1 MKDFIRFYKELL
13 GFKPYDFQVKVA
25 ELLLQGKNVILCVPT
40 GAGKTWASVM
50 PFLYAW
56 KQQLED
62 FPLKL
67 IYSLPQRTV
76 TTSIYTD
83 IDKLLKSDQLR
94 KVFGTADLA
103 SIQTGEYCDDPYF
116 EKPMVFSTIDQTLS
130 SFLSFPLSLSERQ
143 ANLNAGA
150 LIGSYLVFDEF
161 HLLDPKLS
169 MATALGTIRMLKG
182 MCRVCIMTA
191 TLTDEYI
198 RFLKQELDDFEV
210 VSIQDFPED
219 RIKIKSLLPAPCKDR
234 KKSVL
239 VSEKVMN
246 AEDILARHRSKTIVI
261 CNRVETAQKI
271 FLDILKKKPEE
282 TEVICL
288 HSRFFDSDRKRK
300 EQLVKV
306 YFDKHS
312 EKKNVILVAT
322 QVIEAGMDIS
332 CDVMHTE
339 ISPVNSFLQRAGR
352 CARFENEYGEIFVYD
367 VLSVEEKEKIAL
379 EVIDEQDRKEIGK
392 LNNRYL
398 PYDEE
403 LCKKSLAALK
413 QYAYLDEKIAE
424 LLVNEVLGKDEEQ
437 KAERIATNGFN
448 WGIMREAWDDCK
460 KTYYRKTIR
469 DIQSIEIAL
478 IDVEEFRH
486 QRIIP
491 WQYETISVYRWSFIG
506 WAKRWM
512 QDKEDGEWILAKA
525 EPGEESSFDFDCE
538 DKGGYYLRSL
548 DFEGLKK
555 YYDVVFV
562 DNRYLDYNDAGL
574 VVAKNRNGV
583 VSPIREVQEKGKM
596 QITFKKD
603 TFYEHS
609 RALLNCYETEF
620 KPYLKF
626 AIQGLNRLWKREI
639 DWERI
644 VRVVLGLHDYG
655 KLNVSWQKPMVEFQG
670 KKTGVPCDE
679 ILAHTDY
686 DENVDQQLAVECK
699 MKKKPPHAG
708 IGALQVFEM
717 LYAEWGEEGE
727 ALARIAAYAVLKHH
741 GVQTDSAGDFSIP
754 EKGIREVKR
763 LFEDCPLK
771 GKFLI
776 KERKQK
782 LCDIKL
788 NNNNEKEQLTYFF
801 LVRLLRMC
809 DQRATENMEK
819 YYIR

>member
-13 GFKPYDFQVKVA
+13 GFEPYDFQVKVA
-25 ELLLQGKNVILCVPT
+25 ELLSQGKNVILCVPT

-67 IYSLPQRTV
+67 IYSLPQRTL
-76 TTSIYTD
+76 TNSIYTD
-83 IDKLLKSDQLR
+83 IDKLLKSDQVR

-143 ANLNAGA
+143 ANLNAGV
-150 LIGSYLVFDEF
+150 LVGSYLVFDEF

-169 MATALGTIRMLKG
+169 MATALGTIRLLKG

-219 RIKIKSLLPAPCKDR
+219 KARIKSLLPAPGKDR
-234 KKSVL
+234 KKSVF
-239 VSEKVMN
+239 VSEEVMN
-246 AEDILARHRSKTIVI
+246 AEDILARHRNKTIVI

-288 HSRFFDSDRKRK
+288 HSRFFDSDRKKK
-300 EQLVKV
+300 EQLVKA
-306 YFDKHS
+306 YFGKHS
-312 EKKNVILVAT
+312 GKKNVILVAT

-367 VLSVEEKEKIAL
+367 VLSAEEKEKIVL
-379 EVIDEQDRKEIGK
+379 EVVDEQDKKEIGK

-398 PYDEE
+398 PYDEK
-403 LCKKSLAALK
+403 LCKKSLVALK
-413 QYAYLDEKIAE
+413 QCTYLDEKIAE
-424 LLVNEVLGKDEEQ
+424 HLVNEVLEKDEEQ
-437 KAERIATNGFN
+437 KAEHIAANSFN
-448 WGIMREAWDDCK
+448 WEIMREAWEDCK

-486 QRIIP
+486 QRIVP
-491 WQYETISVYRWSFIG
+491 RKYETISVYRWSFIG

-512 QDKEDGEWILAKA
+512 QDKEEGEWVLAKA
-525 EPGEESSFDFDCE
+525 EPGEESSYDFDCG
-538 DKGGYYLRSL
+538 DKGYYYLRSL

-562 DNRYLDYNDAGL
+562 DNRYLDYNEAGL
-574 VVAKNRNGV
+574 VVAKNMNGF
-583 VSPIREVQEKGKM
+583 VSPVREGQEKEKM

-603 TFYEHS
+603 TFYEHN

-620 KPYLKF
+620 KPYLKPAF
-626 AIQGLNRLWKREI
+626 QGLNHLWRREV
-639 DWERI
+639 DWER
-644 VRVVLGLHDYG
+644 VLWVMFGLHDYG
-655 KLNVSWQKPMVEFQG
+655 KLNRDWQKPMAEFQE
-670 KKTGVPCDE
+670 KKTGIPCCE

-686 DENVDQQLAVECK
+686 DENTDKKLAIECK
-699 MKKKPPHAG
+699 IKRKPPHAG

-717 LYAEWGEEGE
+717 LCAEWGEEGE
-727 ALARIAAYAVLKHH
+727 GLARIAAYAVLKHH
-741 GVQTDSAGDFSIP
+741 GVKADSAGAFSIP
-754 EKGIREVKR
+754 EKCIREVER

-771 GKFLI
+771 GTLGTKGRKRELNEI
-776 KERKQK
+776 TLDNDKER
-782 LCDIKL
+782 
-788 NNNNEKEQLTYFF
+788 LTYFF

-819 YYIR
+819 YYTR

>member
-13 GFKPYDFQVKVA
+13 GFEPYGFQVKVA
-25 ELLLQGKNVILCVPT
+25 ELLLLGKNVILCVPT

-56 KQQLED
+56 KQQLGD

-67 IYSLPQRTV
+67 IYSLPQRTL
-76 TTSIYTD
+76 TNSIYTD
-83 IDKLLKSDQLR
+83 IDKLLESDR
-94 KVFGTADLA
+94 ARRIFGMASLA
-103 SIQTGEYCDDPYF
+103 SRQTGEYCDDPYF

-198 RFLKQELDDFEV
+198 RFMKQELDDFEV

-219 RIKIKSLLPAPCKDR
+219 KARIKSLLPAPGKDR
-234 KKSVL
+234 KKSVF
-239 VSEKVMN
+239 VSEEVMN
-246 AEDILARHRSKTIVI
+246 AEDILARHRNKTIVI

-288 HSRFFDSDRKRK
+288 HSRFFDYDRKKK
-300 EQLVKV
+300 EQLVKA
-306 YFDKHS
+306 YFGKHS
-312 EKKNVILVAT
+312 RKKNVILVAT

-367 VLSVEEKEKIAL
+367 VLSAEEKEKIVL
-379 EVIDEQDRKEIGK
+379 EVVDEQDKKEISK

-398 PYDEE
+398 PYDEK
-403 LCKKSLAALK
+403 LCKKSLDALK
-413 QYAYLDEKIAE
+413 QCTYLDEKIAE
-424 LLVNEVLGKDEEQ
+424 RLVNEVLGKDEEQ
-437 KAERIATNGFN
+437 KAEHIAVNSFN
-448 WGIMREAWDDCK
+448 WEIMREAWEDCK

-478 IDVEEFRH
+478 IDVEVFRH
-486 QRIIP
+486 QRIVP
-491 WQYETISVYRWSFIG
+491 RKYETISVYRWSFIG

-512 QDKEDGEWILAKA
+512 QDKEEGEWILAKA
-525 EPGEESSFDFDCE
+525 EPGEESSFDFDCR
-538 DKGGYYLRSL
+538 DKGFYYLRSL

-562 DNRYLDYNDAGL
+562 DNRYLDYNEAGL
-574 VVAKNRNGV
+574 VVAKNMNGF
-583 VSPIREVQEKGKM
+583 VSPVREGQEKEKI

-603 TFYEHS
+603 TFYEHN

-620 KPYLKF
+620 KPYLKPAF
-626 AIQGLNRLWKREI
+626 QGLNHLWRREV
-639 DWERI
+639 DWY
-644 VRVVLGLHDYG
+644 RVLWVMFGLHDYG
-655 KLNVSWQKPMVEFQG
+655 KLNVPWQKPMAEFQER
-670 KKTGVPCDE
+670 KTGIPCRE

-686 DENVDQQLAVECK
+686 DENTDEELAVECK
-699 MKKKPPHAG
+699 IKRKPPHAG

-717 LYAEWGEEGE
+717 LSAEWGEEGE
-727 ALARIAAYAVLKHH
+727 SLSRIAAYAVLKHH
-741 GVQTDSAGDFSIP
+741 GVKADSAGAFSIP
-754 EKGIREVKR
+754 EKCIREAER

-771 GKFLI
+771 GTFRTKGRKRELNEI
-776 KERKQK
+776 TLDNDKER
-782 LCDIKL
+782 
-788 NNNNEKEQLTYFF
+788 LTYFF

-819 YYIR
+819 YYTR